1 MHCCV
6 LFCHQNCGIHVIP
19 VSQHISIGS
28 YILES
33 DLCCREG
40 YLSLIAQ
47 DSHPLEDTPNHCNI
61 HHQQEHSLMLN
72 EIIKITEIE
81 NMFQWTCIF
90 KVYTYF
96 IHIGYSYQSVLF
108 DNINI

>member
-1 MHCCV
+1 MSTHMLDLTILCRMPGCEC
-6 LFCHQNCGIHVIP
+6 LGHRGCW
-19 VSQHISIGS
+19 SQLILYLQHLHIGS

-61 HHQQEHSLMLN
+61 HHQPEHNLMLN

-81 NMFQWTCIF
+81 NMFQWTCI
-90 KVYTYF
+90 
-96 IHIGYSYQSVLF
+96 L
-108 DNINI
+108 